1 MTSSDID
8 GWNLNV
14 HHKYN
19 YHAGIL
25 QKGDGNTV
33 YLKYKPQVRN
43 LSLFSTLSFCSDF
56 KPNIKFKVDKLP
68 SLQVVTTIM
77 GNGDQRPMDC
87 VSPECSNGPAEKQK
101 LLGPKSITAAPDGAL
116 YVADYN
122 IIRKISPDSTVK
134 TILKLK

>member
-43 LSLFSTLSFCSDF
+43 LSFFL
-56 KPNIKFKVDKLP
+56 IYIVVKLD
-68 SLQVVTTIM
+68 L
-77 GNGDQRPMDC
+77 
-87 VSPECSNGPAEKQK
+87 
-101 LLGPKSITAAPDGAL
+101 
-116 YVADYN
+116 
-122 IIRKISPDSTVK
+122 
-134 TILKLK
+134 